1 MDTAEPRMSNLF
13 LQLGL
18 EESDQAIADFIRSH
32 QLDNDVVLAD
42 APYWN
47 DSQRQF
53 LSEQIKADAVWTT
66 VVDQLNE
73 ALHEEAIK
81 RQAHPS

>member
-1 MDTAEPRMSNLF
+1 MDTATPRMSNLF

-18 EESDQAIADFIRSH
+18 DESDQAIADFIKSH
-32 QLDNDVVLAD
+32 QLDSDVALAE
-42 APYWN
+42 APFWN

-53 LSEQIKADAVWTT
+53 LAEQIKADALWTT

-73 ALHEEAIK
+73 ALHEDAMK
-81 RQAHPS
+81 LHTQSR

>member
-1 MDTAEPRMSNLF
+1 MDRAVPRMSNLF

-18 EESDQAIADFIRSH
+18 DESDQAIADFIKSH
-32 QLDNDVVLAD
+32 QLNSDVALAD

-47 DSQRQF
+47 EAQRQF
-53 LSEQIKADAVWTT
+53 LTEQIKADAAWTT

-73 ALHEEAIK
+73 SLHEDAVK
-81 RQAHPS
+81 RQTQSI